1 MDAFLVVL
9 SSSLC
14 ELALS
19 SYLWSLVQFDRLV
32 HFLKKFF
39 HEPRNFSCFFIS
51 LIIVVVLGSINAYNL
66 YAYTLPHKR
75 KIDLKRETNVLFY
88 AEKFLGMIWS
98 KVLLNYIKFNVFH
111 RHRCATVENISY
123 GNEFNGRRNEFTQH
137 FLRNQ
142 IFA

>member
-1 MDAFLVVL
+1 MSLQIIMDAFLVVL

-88 AEKFLGMIWS
+88 AEKFVSPFPMNHNSLIFNS
-98 KVLLNYIKFNVFH
+98 NYFSSSLI
-111 RHRCATVENISY
+111 C
-123 GNEFNGRRNEFTQH
+123 
-137 FLRNQ
+137 
-142 IFA
+142 